1 MEELR
6 TELAALKEKHAAI
19 LKETEKYQKMVSDME
34 GDSRKVKIEISEI
47 EYKMLKLLPGLTYG
61 EKKDIKRELDQIGE
75 ILKTNLMYYS
85 ERNGEDEWGVS
96 IYLVD
101 TTDGTKWKTSLEGT
115 MNHMKIMIHTNS
127 DSVKHIVRS
136 CLLQGW
142 SCGFTERD
150 DTETERKERSKW
162 YQKRNGCC
170 LDSIGYDAKVLETLL
185 DDAAT

>member
-6 TELAALKEKHAAI
+6 AELAALKEKHAAI

-34 GDSRKVKIEISEI
+34 GDSRKVEIEISEI
-47 EYKMLKLLPGLTYG
+47 EYKMLKLLPGLTYS

-75 ILKTNLMYYS
+75 ILKTNLMYDS
-85 ERNGEDEWGVS
+85 ERNGDDEWGVT
-96 IYLVD
+96 ICLVD
-101 TTDGTKWKTSLEGT
+101 TTGDTKWKTILEGT

-142 SCGFTERD
+142 SCGFSERD

-170 LDSIGYDAKVLETLL
+170 FDSIGYDAKVVETLL